1 MYEATPNRSE
11 KAEAPIQ
18 TFYPDETALVASG

>member
-1 MYEATPNRSE
+1 MYEAIPNQSE
-11 KAEAPIQ
+11 KAEATIQ

>member
-1 MYEATPNRSE
+1 MYEATPNQSE
-11 KAEAPIQ
+11 NAEAPIQ